1 MVRSSYDKYIGK
13 NNEKDVFW
21 IKLKE
26 VLKFLISQK
35 QIIKTLTQQLIMG
48 KVQNVNYQIEYSQNY
63 FLYDL
68 FQPFIIEFRKFEEV
82 DKKIRN
88 LCGNELLKTQYY

>member
-48 KVQNVNYQIEYSQNY
+48 KV
-63 FLYDL
+63 
-68 FQPFIIEFRKFEEV
+68 
-82 DKKIRN
+82 
-88 LCGNELLKTQYY
+88 